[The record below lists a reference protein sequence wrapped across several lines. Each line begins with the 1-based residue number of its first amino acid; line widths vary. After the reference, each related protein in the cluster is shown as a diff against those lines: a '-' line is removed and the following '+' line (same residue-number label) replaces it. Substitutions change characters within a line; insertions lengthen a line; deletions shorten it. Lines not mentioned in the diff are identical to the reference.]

1 MKNQIVK
8 YISTLLATVLLFGT
22 LASCTQPTIT
32 TSSPNVTTPTTT
44 STTHPTTTAITT
56 VTSTTPTPLPT
67 APTTTTVLTVVNG
80 TDSQTYTLAQLK
92 ALQSV
97 TGWGAKNKGGTVSG
111 SDTYVGVRLTTLIK
125 SIGGMTSS
133 DFVKI
138 TGSDGYSKT
147 LSWTQVYQGTFNV
160 YDLNGNSVTAG
171 TQPFV
176 SLIYT
181 MDGNDLDATTGPVE
195 TGIMTMNGQASD
207 SSLWIKQTIKI
218 EILRALSLNVS
229 AASSLSNVLKAIDAL
244 YTKSNPNVTISL
256 NTGASGT
263 LQTQIEN
270 GAPADVFLSAASA
283 NMDTLQNENLII
295 NSSRKNLLNNTL
307 VMIVP
312 VGSTLGLTSF
322 NDLTLAKVT
331 KIAIGDPKSVP
342 AGAYA
347 QAAFN
352 ELGITSQIQSKFILG
367 ANVTQVLTYVAG
379 GNVDVGFV
387 YSTDALSSTQV
398 KVVANAPADIN
409 AQIIYPAA
417 ILKASTHSTAAQAY
431 LDFLSSDQAKALFIP
446 YGFTMAAK

>member
-1 MKNQIVK
+1 
-8 YISTLLATVLLFGT
+8 LATVLLFGT

-125 SIGGMTSS
+125 SIGGMTNS

-138 TGSDGYSKT
+138 TGADGYSKT

-160 YDLNGNSVTAG
+160 YDLSGNSVTAG

-244 YTKSNPNVTISL
+244 YTKTNPNVTISL

-312 VGSTLGLTSF
+312 NDSTLGLTSF
-322 NDLTLAKVT
+322 NDLTLVKVT

-347 QAAFN
+347 QAAFD

-387 YSTDALSSTQV
+387 YSTDALSSSQV

-417 ILKASTHSTAAQAY
+417 VLKASTHSTAAQAY
-431 LDFLSSDQAKALFIP
+431 LDFLSSDQAKALFIQ
-446 YGFTMAAK
+446 YGFIMAGN

>member
-1 MKNQIVK
+1 M
-8 YISTLLATVLLFGT
+8 LLTTGLIALL
-22 LASCTQPTIT
+22 LVT
-32 TSSPNVTTPTTT
+32 TSC
-44 STTHPTTTAITT
+44 STATTTATTTNSTTTTTTTRTTTTPNTT
-56 VTSTTPTPLPT
+56 VASTT
-67 APTTTTVLTVVNG
+67 ATTTTATTTPATSTVLTVING
-80 TDSQTYTLAQLK
+80 SNTQTYTLAQLK

-111 SDTYVGVRLTTLIK
+111 TDTYVGVRLTTLIK

-160 YDLNGNSVTAG
+160 YDLSGNSVTAG

-176 SLIYT
+176 SLIYI

-195 TGIMTMNGQASD
+195 TGIITMNGQASD
-207 SSLWIKQTIKI
+207 ASLWIKQTIKV
-218 EILRALSLNVS
+218 EILKAVTLNVS